1 MIWNA
6 LFNPL
11 DLNNVLITQGRLTRT
26 EFKAIFAEIFPFGSS
41 GEFADRI
48 FSVFDR
54 SKDNKITF
62 MEYIQVIIFLFL
74 NRYDNRVFA
83 NPMRLSSC
91 LMGCVLS
98 VVLANR

>member
-1 MIWNA
+1 MWNP

-11 DLNNVLITQGRLTRT
+11 DLNNIRITQGRLTRT
-26 EFKAIFAEIFPFGSS
+26 EFKTIFAEIFPFGSS

-62 MEYIQVIIFLFL
+62 MEYIQVAILLFL

-83 NPMRLSSC
+83 IPTRLSSC
-91 LMGCVLS
+91 MMDCVS
-98 VVLANR
+98 SCCSGQS